1 MSVRDES
8 GSSRVSEI
16 TSDETV
22 DALWARYF
30 ADRSLENR
38 NRLVLFYAP
47 LVRVV
52 AGRLAKRMHSFQ
64 SIQELCSC
72 GQFGLINAVERFD
85 PSEGFQ
91 FATYATIR
99 IQVAIIDE
107 LRRDDILP
115 KRMRARVRTYQV
127 AREALESDYRRSASL
142 AEVAAYLGTSLSE
155 VVELDD
161 LATTTTYLVSLS
173 TTGEGPGSDLA
184 GTRLDP
190 SDHAELSSLRDA
202 VKVALQHLT
211 ERQRQ
216 VLVLHFLEGFHK
228 SEIADALGIDRSR
241 VTQLVYQGLRNLRR
255 ELGELP
261 TTP

>member
-99 IQVAIIDE
+99 IQGAIIDE

-228 SEIADALGIDRSR
+228 S
-241 VTQLVYQGLRNLRR
+241 
-255 ELGELP
+255 
-261 TTP
+261 

>member
-1 MSVRDES
+1 MSVGDES
-8 GSSRVSEI
+8 TDSKVGSL
-16 TSDETV
+16 TTDETV
-22 DALWARYF
+22 DTLWARYF
-30 ADRSLENR
+30 EERSLENR

-52 AGRLAKRMHSFQ
+52 AGRLAKRMRSFQ
-64 SIQELCSC
+64 TVQELCSC

-99 IQVAIIDE
+99 IQGAIIDE
-107 LRRDDILP
+107 LRHDDILP

-127 AREALESDYRRSASL
+127 AREALESDHRRTATL

-173 TTGEGPGSDLA
+173 TTGDGPGTDLPGA
-184 GTRLDP
+184 RLDP
-190 SDHAELSSLRDA
+190 SDRAEIASLRDA
-202 VKVALQHLT
+202 VKIALQHLT

-255 ELGELP
+255 ELGDLP
-261 TTP
+261 S